1 MITQLIQALNV
12 ANTEAL
18 LVSMP
23 DAVVVDATS
32 ALLSRWGAKRAD
44 IVGKP
49 VLKFGV
55 GLISARQLETT
66 QSVGETSEIEVCYT
80 PPLGRSMV
88 SRFKPSKIEI
98 EGQSLY
104 FFVGQHMTTQQAS
117 AMAENETRLS
127 LALRSGGYA
136 LWDYNFETGETYN
149 SPEMLEVFGQKVED
163 RKLDFNSFNL
173 LIHPDDRDKTLDEK
187 IRTASFGQEMFQT
200 RYRVKTTAGKYE
212 WIESIAGVI
221 REPKSGRAIKS
232 VGLCR
237 NIDAQMV
244 SLERLKAS
252 ERTLKRTQAVAKL
265 GSFSLRAESNVSRL
279 TSEMADLIGMA
290 DAMVHPTLKTFIEL
304 IDVADKE
311 RFAEALE
318 LAKLGQHIKNL
329 EITVKLPSGE
339 QTWFEVSME
348 PELDASGRVENIFGC
363 CQSVTERKALERKY
377 QQAQKMEAVGQLT
390 GGIAHD
396 FNNLLMVVMGNLQ
409 LVENLVK
416 HDERA
421 TKRIRAATEAAE
433 KGSDLTKRML
443 AFSRQ
448 QTLQNKELTVNDLVF
463 AMEDMLSQALTA
475 VVDLKIIPGKDV
487 WAIKA
492 DKIMLETAI
501 LNLAINARD
510 AMAPKGGDLII
521 ETANRNLTMEY
532 CADHEDVNPG
542 DYVEIS
548 VTDTG
553 EGIAPEN
560 IEKVFQPFFTTKGP
574 EKGSGLG
581 LSMIYGFVK
590 QSGGHVKIYSEVGH
604 GTSVKLYIPRLKT
617 KLVNTPHV
625 ANVSELQ
632 AHIKQELG
640 VPVDAPAANYGSALE
655 PKSRPTILVVED
667 NDSVRD
673 VAAAMIEEMGFE
685 VITAINGPDGLKTI
699 EERRDI
705 NLVLSDVIMAGG
717 MNGPELAAKAMK
729 IRPKLKVL
737 FMSGYAPGSVRLMQD
752 LPDSIELVNKPFTRN
767 DLTEKVRRALAA

>member
-1 MITQLIQALNV
+1 MITQLIKALNV

-23 DAVVVDATS
+23 DAVVIDVTS
-32 ALLSRWGAKRAD
+32 ALLNRWGANRAD
-44 IVGKP
+44 ILGKP
-49 VLKFGV
+49 VLKFGA
-55 GLISARQLETT
+55 GLVSARQLENN
-66 QSVGETSEIEVCYT
+66 QNTSAENEIEVCYT
-80 PPLGRSMV
+80 PPLGRAMV

-98 EGQSLY
+98 DGKSLY
-104 FFVGQHMTTQQAS
+104 FFVSQHMTTQQAS

-149 SPEMLEVFGQKVED
+149 SPEMLEVFGQTVENK
-163 RKLDFNSFNL
+163 KLDFNSFNL
-173 LIHPDDRDKTLDEK
+173 LVHPEDRDKTLDEK

-212 WIESIAGVI
+212 WTEAIAGVI
-221 REPKSGRAIKS
+221 RDPKSGRPIKS

-237 NIDAQMV
+237 NIDSQMV
-244 SLERLKAS
+244 SLERLRAS
-252 ERTLKRTQAVAKL
+252 ERNLKRTQSVAKL
-265 GSFSLRAESNVSRL
+265 GSFSLRVESNVSRL
-279 TSEMADLIGMA
+279 TSELADLIGMA

-304 IDVADKE
+304 VEVADKE

-329 EITVKLPSGE
+329 EIAVKLPSGE
-339 QTWFEVSME
+339 LTWFEVSME
-348 PELDASGRVENIFGC
+348 PELNSTGSVESIFGC
-363 CQSVTERKALERKY
+363 CQSVTERKALERKF

-433 KGSDLTKRML
+433 KGSELTKRML

-475 VVDLKIIPGKDV
+475 QVDLKIIPGNDV
-487 WAIKA
+487 WDIKA
-492 DKIMLETAI
+492 DKVMLETAI

-521 ETANRNLTMEY
+521 ETANRNLSSEY
-532 CADHEDVNPG
+532 CVDHEDVNPG

-553 EGIAPEN
+553 AGIAPEN

-604 GTSVKLYIPRLKT
+604 GTSVKLYIPRLKA
-617 KLVNTPHV
+617 KFVELSQSVNI
-625 ANVSELQ
+625 AELQ
-632 AHIKQELG
+632 EQIKQELG
-640 VPVDAPAANYGSALE
+640 ANPDAVPTNYGSALE
-655 PKSRPTILVVED
+655 PRSRPLILVVED

-673 VAAAMIEEMGFE
+673 VASAMIEEMGFD

-717 MNGPELAAKAMK
+717 MNGPELVAKAIK

>member
-1 MITQLIQALNV
+1 MTAQLVSALNL

-23 DAVVVDATS
+23 DAILVDATD
-32 ALLSRWGAKRAD
+32 AVLSRWGAARGD
-44 IVGKP
+44 MLGKP
-49 VLKFGV
+49 LLKFGV
-55 GLISARQLETT
+55 GLLSARQVEAPTAAD
-66 QSVGETSEIEVCYT
+66 SAAIVEVCYT
-80 PPLGRSMV
+80 PPLGKAIV
-88 SRFKPSKIEI
+88 SRFKSQKLTGNGKDVYLLI
-98 EGQSLY
+98 S
-104 FFVGQHMTTQQAS
+104 QHMTAEQATAIQES
-117 AMAENETRLS
+117 ERRLS

-136 LWDYNFETGETYN
+136 LWDYNYETNVTYN
-149 SPEMLEVFGQKVED
+149 SPEMLEVFGQKVGGA
-163 RKLDFNSFNL
+163 KLDFNSFNE
-173 LIHPDDRDKTLDEK
+173 LIHLEDRDKTLDEQ
-187 IRTASFGQEMFQT
+187 IRTAPFGQEVFQT
-200 RYRVKTTAGKYE
+200 RYRVKTTAGKHE
-212 WIESIAGVI
+212 WIETIAGII
-221 REPKSGRAIKS
+221 RDPQSGRPVKC

-244 SLERLKAS
+244 SLERLKLS
-252 ERTLKRTQAVAKL
+252 ERNLKRTQSVAKI
-265 GSFSLRAESNVSRL
+265 GSFSLRVESNVSRL

-290 DAMVHPTLKTFIEL
+290 NAMVHPTLKSFIEL
-304 IDVADKE
+304 IEPADKE
-311 RFAEALE
+311 RFSEALE

-329 EITVKLPSGE
+329 EIAVKLRSGE

-348 PELDASGRVENIFGC
+348 PEVGSNFKVESIFGC
-363 CQSVTERKALERKY
+363 CQSITERKALERKY

-475 VVDLKIIPGKDV
+475 IVTLKIMPGVDV
-487 WAIKA
+487 WPIKA
-492 DKIMLETAI
+492 DKTMLETAI

-521 ETANRNLTMEY
+521 ETANRSLSAEY
-532 CADHEDVNPG
+532 CIDHEDVNPG
-542 DYVEIS
+542 DYVQIS

-553 EGIAPEN
+553 MGIAPEN

-604 GTSVKLYIPRLKT
+604 GTSVKLYIPRLKSR
-617 KLVNTPHV
+617 LV
-625 ANVSELQ
+625 ELPPEMNAAALQ
-632 AHIKQELG
+632 DHIRQELG
-640 VPVDAPAANYGSALE
+640 ATSDTPQQNYGSALK
-655 PKSRPTILVVED
+655 PKFRPTILVVED

-685 VITAINGPDGLKTI
+685 VLTAVNGPEGLKAI

-717 MNGPELAAKAMK
+717 MNGPELAAKAIK
-729 IRPKLKVL
+729 LRPKLKVL